1 MPGTCLQEPC
11 CYYENLTEASTENQI
26 CEKKFGP
33 GQFNTDKMMD
43 LCETICNSSILM
55 PSGAANIMLG
65 PDYREKAC
73 QAPGEMTDEGLC
85 SEPIMT
91 RLLMVVYNNTNDFR
105 GNQNAL
111 KALMDASAQIPNE
124 SKNMTDQFN
133 KEYANTAEEL
143 RFSKDDEVAEKQMNM
158 KSNLTEQMMRLPSVK
173 TLKDAIQ
180 FISDK
185 TGIIRKDVTTLTSR
199 LVEQFEKCQ
208 KIVSFP
214 RKRQLCSSGLSMV
227 QENRAAGK
235 DMYVDICTVM
245 CIVMCV

>member
-11 CYYENLTEASTENQI
+11 CYYENLTKASTKNQI

-33 GQFNTDKMMD
+33 GQFDTEKMMD

-55 PSGAANIMLG
+55 PSGTANIMLG
-65 PDYREKAC
+65 PDYREKTC

-124 SKNMTDQFN
+124 SKNMIDQFN
-133 KEYANTAEEL
+133 KEYANTAEKL
-143 RFSKDDEVAEKQMNM
+143 KWSSDDIVAKNQTGM
-158 KSNLTEQMMRLPSVK
+158 KRHLETQVKNLPSVK

-185 TGIIRKDVTTLTSR
+185 TDIIKEAVTTLTSR
-199 LVEQFEKCQ
+199 LAEQFEKCQ

-235 DMYVDICTVM
+235 DMYADICTVM